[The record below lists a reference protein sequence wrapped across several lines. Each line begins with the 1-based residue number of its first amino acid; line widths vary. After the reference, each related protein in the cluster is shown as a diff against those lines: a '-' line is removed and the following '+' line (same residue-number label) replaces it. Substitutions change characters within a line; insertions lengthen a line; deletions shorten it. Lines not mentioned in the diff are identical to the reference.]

1 LRNSSKEKLPPAIIP
16 RSSAVQ
22 KFILLIK
29 RNFLLLWRDKTAFL
43 MLAIPPLVALVHF
56 VISSRTQLNPVVG
69 DPSRP
74 LLVLGL
80 LVLLVIWTAALL
92 VQNEIFKE
100 RAVYQRENRT
110 SSLLFPYIL
119 SKVWLVGILAIYQG
133 LVWTI
138 IHSFGEIGLGL
149 AGGLQALFPSG
160 ITLILV
166 AFVGGILGLM
176 ISALSRTAMT
186 TTGWV
191 LLLTVPQLLFI
202 FNPLSHWSKL
212 AIMSL
217 VLIVLLV
224 GIQHVAGNVRT

>member
-1 LRNSSKEKLPPAIIP
+1 MKSSKKGRCI
-16 RSSAVQ
+16 SAKQ
-22 KFILLIK
+22 
-29 RNFLLLWRDKTAFL
+29 
-43 MLAIPPLVALVHF
+43 
-56 VISSRTQLNPVVG
+56 
-69 DPSRP
+69 
-74 LLVLGL
+74 
-80 LVLLVIWTAALL
+80 
-92 VQNEIFKE
+92 
-100 RAVYQRENRT
+100 RT

-138 IHSFGEIGLGL
+138 IHSFGETGTGL
-149 AGGLQALFPSG
+149 AGGLQALLPSG
-160 ITLILV
+160 ITLFLV

-176 ISALSRTAMT
+176 VSALSRTAMT

-217 VLIVLLV
+217 FLIVLLV
-224 GIQHVAGNVRT
+224 GIQQVAGNVRTS

>member
-1 LRNSSKEKLPPAIIP
+1 
-16 RSSAVQ
+16 
-22 KFILLIK
+22 
-29 RNFLLLWRDKTAFL
+29 
-43 MLAIPPLVALVHF
+43 
-56 VISSRTQLNPVVG
+56 
-69 DPSRP
+69 
-74 LLVLGL
+74 
-80 LVLLVIWTAALL
+80 LL

-138 IHSFGEIGLGL
+138 VHSFGQIGTGL
-149 AGGLQALFPSG
+149 TGVLQTLPTSG
-160 ITLILV
+160 ITLFLV
-166 AFVGGILGLM
+166 AFVGGILGL
-176 ISALSRTAMT
+176 ILSAMSRTAMT

-212 AIMSL
+212 VIISL
-217 VLIVLLV
+217 FLIGLLV
-224 GIQHVAGNVRT
+224 GIQQAAGNVRT